1 MDPQKITYTLNWSDN
16 FETWNIPNIIKML
29 ETARSKAIELT
40 DNLVEKQ
47 LETTTFAEANEV
59 LSKIRSMK

>member
-1 MDPQKITYTLNWSDN
+1 MDPTKITYTINWSDSL
-16 FETWNIPNIIKML
+16 ESWNIPNIMRML
-29 ETARSKAIELT
+29 ETARIKAIELKE
-40 DNLVEKQ
+40 NLVEKQ

>member
-1 MDPQKITYTLNWSDN
+1 MPEI
-16 FETWNIPNIIKML
+16 
-29 ETARSKAIELT
+29 ARSKAIELT

-47 LETTTFAEANEV
+47 LETTTFAEANEA

>member
-1 MDPQKITYTLNWSDN
+1 MTYGKITYTFNWSDSLK
-16 FETWNIPNIIKML
+16 TWNIPNIIKMP
-29 ETARSKAIELT
+29 EIARSKAIELT

-47 LETTTFAEANEV
+47 LETTTFAEANEA